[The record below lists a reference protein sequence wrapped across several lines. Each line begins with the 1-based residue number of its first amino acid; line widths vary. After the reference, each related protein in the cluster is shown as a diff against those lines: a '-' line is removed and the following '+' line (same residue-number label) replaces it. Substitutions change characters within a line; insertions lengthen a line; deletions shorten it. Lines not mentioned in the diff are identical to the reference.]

1 MAERKM
7 PTKKS
12 KVEPEVVETKVDV
25 EIPVESDR
33 PKTVIGVVTNCS
45 KLNIR
50 TKPTKVSKKP
60 NVVCEVPSGAQLIV
74 ELRRG
79 DGDWYKVRTA
89 DGAEGF
95 CMKMYVTLKQ

>member
-7 PTKKS
+7 PTKKAQI
-12 KVEPEVVETKVDV
+12 EPEVVETKVDID
-25 EIPVESDR
+25 IPVE
-33 PKTVIGVVTNCS
+33 PVKPNTATGVVTNCS

-50 TKPTKVSKKP
+50 TKPTKVTKKP

-74 ELRRG
+74 DL
-79 DGDWYKVRTA
+79 DKSIGDWYKVRTA

-95 CMKMYVTLKQ
+95 CMKMYVTLK